1 MRFNLGIRAQLGIG
15 IVLITLAGIGFIG
28 MMSIKIVEDRAVYWK
43 MVEAENIV
51 TFIRAASVRFVSQGE
66 RQRMVGFVASALKET
81 GIKEFRLTDAS
92 GKTLLEEG
100 ELPEEGGTTVSYS
113 DDLKVERLGGGWL
126 KGPGEELYIKASLSA
141 SGTGTVGAGG
151 AGEGGGKGLG
161 AGQIDFTVPL
171 TDINEDMAGVRRFL
185 LLYALLDSSIIIAFG
200 FYFLSGSIVK
210 PIRKLKDTATRI
222 AGGGLGE
229 RADVSVDNEIGTLAA
244 SFNTMAERLENE
256 IRTLERVNNELV
268 STQGELLK
276 SSTLAAVGRL
286 AAGIA
291 HEIGNPLGALGGYLD
306 ILEKGLPSREEE
318 MEILQRS
325 VKELG
330 RIDAIVREFLELSKP
345 AAKPAAPVDVNRMVR
360 ESVSDLEMQ
369 RDFTGIT
376 VTTRLG
382 ERIPG
387 VMIDEGKLRQVLVNL
402 LVNAAQAMARE
413 KRREITLATA
423 VEKHL
428 AYSPRRPKRRAG
440 DLPLSSARGPELKD
454 FVVIRITDTGT
465 GIAAE
470 DAKKIFDPFFTTK
483 EVGKGTGLGLFVCL
497 SIIKTYGGEIDL
509 ETKVGR
515 GTTFTVKLPSRG
527 EVV

>member
-1 MRFNLGIRAQLGIG
+1 M
-15 IVLITLAGIGFIG
+15 
-28 MMSIKIVEDRAVYWK
+28 
-43 MVEAENIV
+43 
-51 TFIRAASVRFVSQGE
+51 
-66 RQRMVGFVASALKET
+66 
-81 GIKEFRLTDAS
+81 
-92 GKTLLEEG
+92 
-100 ELPEEGGTTVSYS
+100 
-113 DDLKVERLGGGWL
+113 
-126 KGPGEELYIKASLSA
+126 
-141 SGTGTVGAGG
+141 
-151 AGEGGGKGLG
+151 G

-345 AAKPAAPVDVNRMVR
+345 AARPAAPVDVNRMVR